1 MKRNTVGARELKARL
16 GSYLQ
21 RVRQGQSLVVTDRG
35 EPVAELRPLTSD
47 SSLPAAVLSLA
58 AKGGITLPTR
68 ESIAAFRPIHSRA
81 GSLSSAVLEDRE
93 DRF

>member
-1 MKRNTVGARELKARL
+1 MKRDVVGARELKTRL

-47 SSLPAAVLSLA
+47 SALPVAVLALA
-58 AKGGITLPTR
+58 AKGGVTLPVR
-68 ESIAAFRPIHSRA
+68 EAISAFRAIRSRG
-81 GSLSSAVLEDRE
+81 GSLSGAVTEDRE